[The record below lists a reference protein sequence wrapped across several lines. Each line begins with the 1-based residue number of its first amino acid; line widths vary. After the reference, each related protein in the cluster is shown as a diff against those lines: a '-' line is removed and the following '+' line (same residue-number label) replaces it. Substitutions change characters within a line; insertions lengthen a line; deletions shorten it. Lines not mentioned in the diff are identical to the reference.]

1 MSGVIDP
8 SLVVH
13 AWFQTLRPCCNNL
26 NKSLS
31 GYQNHENLVK
41 ACNCTFD
48 DGDVQWLIGS
58 APDFRGRCPGFE
70 SGFSHNDPDALQDH
84 CVKEENLRKER
95 ENYPRNKK
103 RSKNKTKLLAKARVQ
118 RHSRIIKIC

>member
-70 SGFSHNDPDALQDH
+70 SGFSHNDPDAL
-84 CVKEENLRKER
+84 R

-103 RSKNKTKLLAKARVQ
+103 KIKKQNKTFGESRRATAFAHFQNLL
-118 RHSRIIKIC
+118 ICNSLL

>member
-48 DGDVQWLIGS
+48 DGDVVAHWQ
-58 APDFRGRCPGFE
+58 RTR
-70 SGFSHNDPDALQDH
+70 
-84 CVKEENLRKER
+84 
-95 ENYPRNKK
+95 
-103 RSKNKTKLLAKARVQ
+103 LLGLMSPVQ
-118 RHSRIIKIC
+118 IRLLS